1 MHQGGTSLITHEDPS
16 LSLATSCD
24 HLERKATYR
33 VRKYAVFLNRIKTDL
48 YERIKEYEDLKNFM
62 GLIVNDAT
70 TIDREVD
77 FVAIK

>member
-1 MHQGGTSLITHEDPS
+1 M
-16 LSLATSCD
+16 
-24 HLERKATYR
+24 
-33 VRKYAVFLNRIKTDL
+33 RKYAVFLNRIKTDL